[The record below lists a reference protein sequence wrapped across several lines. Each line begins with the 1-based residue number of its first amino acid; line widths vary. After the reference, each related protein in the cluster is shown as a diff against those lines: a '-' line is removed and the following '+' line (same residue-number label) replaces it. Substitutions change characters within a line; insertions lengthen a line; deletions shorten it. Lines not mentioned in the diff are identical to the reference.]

1 MSAAM
6 CLRRN
11 HEMRPRNEVPVKVV
25 ASERLTVSTSRGAA
39 NVPLFTGGTAARAT
53 ATQVVVMLHGRL
65 RDADAYLRSTQRALD
80 ASTADAKSVMLA
92 VPQFLA
98 TADVAYHRLADA
110 CLHWEW
116 TSWMGGLDAVGP
128 APLSSF
134 DVLDALV
141 EHYVQGMQSGRYPKL
156 REIVIAGHSGGAQ
169 VAHRHAILS
178 NATACCLA
186 RGVKVRYVIANPS
199 SYVYFD
205 AWRPHCEGID
215 RTACAGFN
223 EWKYGTSRLPR
234 YADGLDA
241 QSLERRYVDHD
252 VTYLLGAHDDDPAHP
267 ALDRSCEAMMQGPHR
282 LARGRAYYAYLRA
295 RHPALRHVLHEVQGA
310 GHSGD
315 AMFVSQAGVCALFG
329 PSVRLAESGVEQAGG
344 AVE

>member
-1 MSAAM
+1 MNLSS
-6 CLRRN
+6 N
-11 HEMRPRNEVPVKVV
+11 HEVRPRNEVPVKIV
-25 ASERLTVSTSRGAA
+25 ASERFTVSTSRGKAK
-39 NVPLFTGGTAARAT
+39 VPLFTGGSAEPAE

-65 RDADAYLRSTQRALD
+65 RDADAYLRSTQRALNSSTLD
-80 ASTADAKSVMLA
+80 ANNVILA

-98 TADVAYHRLADA
+98 TADVERHRLADD

-116 TSWMGGLDAVGP
+116 TAWMGGLDAIGP

-134 DVLDALV
+134 DVLDALIQ
-141 EHYVQGMQSGRYPKL
+141 HYVQNEQGGRYPKL

-178 NATACCLA
+178 DAAAASRA

-205 AWRPHCEGID
+205 AWRPHREDMPGAFD
-215 RTACAGFN
+215 QAACARFN
-223 EWKYGTSRLPR
+223 EWKYGTEQLPR

-252 VTYLLGAHDDDPAHP
+252 VTYLLGTHDNDPAHP

-295 RHPALRHVLHEVQGA
+295 RHPQLRHELHEVQGA
-310 GHSGD
+310 AHSGD
-315 AMFVSQAGVCALFG
+315 AMFVSQAGVRALFG
-329 PSVRLAESGVEQAGG
+329 PAVRLAECRVEQQGG
-344 AVE
+344 ALE